1 MRFSSYDNL
10 VILKKRKERFGLSVY
25 LRFRSAKKA
34 TAPMMHAA
42 IAAMAIANSVL
53 IKLVVGVSGS
63 IGVAGVCDGPTAMVV
78 AAAELP

>member
-1 MRFSSYDNL
+1 MVFSAFFRG
-10 VILKKRKERFGLSVY
+10 IPKKEGEFGLSVY

-34 TAPMMHAA
+34 TAPIMHTA
-42 IAAMAIANSVL
+42 ITAMAIANSVL
-53 IKLVVGVSGS
+53 IKPVAGVSGS